1 MINPQ
6 NPQDWLT
13 EEARRWD
20 DAAADAYD
28 TPGEGMFEP
37 GLLAAT
43 VSLLKE
49 LAAGGPAL
57 ELGVGTGRVAIPLMD
72 SGVPVHGV
80 DLSPAMLRRLRE
92 KVAETRLP
100 VTLGDMSSLRVP
112 GTFSLV
118 YIVFNTLS
126 NLLSREA
133 QLACFNNAARHLA
146 PGGHFVV
153 ELWIPRLDLFPP
165 DTRAMVTQAAPG
177 YFCVDSLDTAAQQV
191 TSHHIRFGEG
201 REARIFRSRHRYIL
215 PPEMD
220 RMAGEVGMML
230 QVRYADWNRT
240 PFYEGA
246 PSQIAVYQK
255 I

>member
-1 MINPQ
+1 MNDSDIHN
-6 NPQDWLT
+6 WLT

-28 TPGEGMFEP
+28 TPGEGMFDP

-49 LAAGGPAL
+49 LAGDGPAL
-57 ELGVGTGRVAIPLMD
+57 ELGVGTGRVAIPLME

-92 KVAETRLP
+92 KVAEARLP

-112 GTFSLV
+112 EAFSLV

-126 NLLSREA
+126 NLPSQEM
-133 QLACFNNAARHLA
+133 QLRCFENAAQHLK
-146 PGGHFVV
+146 PGGRFVV
-153 ELWIPRLDLFPP
+153 EMWIPRLGLFPEN
-165 DTRAMVTQAAPG
+165 TRAMVTQAAPG
-177 YFCVDSLDTAAQQV
+177 YFCVDTLDTAAQQV
-191 TSHHIRFGEG
+191 ISHHIRFGEG
-201 REARIFRSRHRYIL
+201 REASIFRSQHRYIW
-215 PPEMD
+215 PGEMD
-220 RMAGEVGMML
+220 LMARVAGLVPTA
-230 QVRYADWNRT
+230 RYADWHRA
-240 PFYEGA
+240 PFHEGA
-246 PSQIAVYQK
+246 SSQIAVYQK

>member
-1 MINPQ
+1 MNDSDIR
-6 NPQDWLT
+6 DWLS

-92 KVAETRLP
+92 KVAEARLP

-112 GTFSLV
+112 GAFSLV

-126 NLLSREA
+126 NLPSQEM
-133 QLACFNNAARHLA
+133 QLRCFENAARHLK
-146 PGGHFVV
+146 PGGRFVV
-153 ELWIPRLDLFPP
+153 EMWIPRLGLFPP

-177 YFCVDSLDTAAQQV
+177 YFCVDTVNTSRQQV
-191 TSHHIRFGEG
+191 ISHHIRFGEG
-201 REARIFRSRHRYIL
+201 REARIFRSQHRYIW
-215 PPEMD
+215 PGEMD
-220 RMAGEVGMML
+220 LMARAAGLTLEA
-230 QVRYADWNRT
+230 RYQDWHRT
-240 PFYEGA
+240 PFGEGA
-246 PSQIAVYQK
+246 AGQIAVYQK

>member
-1 MINPQ
+1 MNDSDIR
-6 NPQDWLT
+6 DWLA

-28 TPGEGMFEP
+28 TPGEGMFDP

-92 KVAETRLP
+92 KVAEARLP

-112 GTFSLV
+112 GAFSLV
-118 YIVFNTLS
+118 YLVFNTLS

-177 YFCVDSLDTAAQQV
+177 YFCVDTVDTSRQQV
-191 TSHHIRFGEG
+191 ISHHIRFGEG
-201 REARIFRSRHRYIL
+201 REASIFRSRHRYIW
-215 PPEMD
+215 PQEMD
-220 RMAGEVGMML
+220 LMARAAGLALEA
-230 QVRYADWNRT
+230 RYQDWHRT
-240 PFYEGA
+240 PFGEGA
-246 PSQIAVYQK
+246 ANQIAVYQK